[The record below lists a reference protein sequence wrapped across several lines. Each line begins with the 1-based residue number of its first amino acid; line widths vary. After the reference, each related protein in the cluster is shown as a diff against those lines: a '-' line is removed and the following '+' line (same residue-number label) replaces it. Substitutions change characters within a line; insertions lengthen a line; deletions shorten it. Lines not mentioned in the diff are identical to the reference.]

1 MPEGGLVNMTVV
13 AMAITGVVGV
23 RVGVGLG
30 VGVGGR
36 SRSSSSSSSSRSS
49 SSTGRFFKYV
59 VAGPHG
65 SGSEV

>member
-1 MPEGGLVNMTVV
+1 MVNMAVV

-36 SRSSSSSSSSRSS
+36 SSSSSSRSS
-49 SSTGRFFKYV
+49 SSSSTVRFFKYV

-65 SGSEV
+65 SGSEVV